1 MWKFY
6 WIIFREY
13 IFVVESNLFYVLEEM
28 RKDVDR
34 LDIEYNNIIEMLL
47 SMIEFYED
55 VVKLFELI
63 DIKKVWGMNGLNYI
77 IEKKVIYKNI
87 YVFCF

>member
-1 MWKFY
+1 MCKFY

-13 IFVVESNLFYVLEEM
+13 IFVVESNLFYVLEEL

>member
-1 MWKFY
+1 MCKFY

-34 LDIEYNNIIEMLL
+34 LDIEYNDIIEMLL
-47 SMIEFYED
+47 SMVEF
-55 VVKLFELI
+55 
-63 DIKKVWGMNGLNYI
+63 
-77 IEKKVIYKNI
+77 
-87 YVFCF
+87 

>member
-77 IEKKVIYKNI
+77 IEKKVIYKNN